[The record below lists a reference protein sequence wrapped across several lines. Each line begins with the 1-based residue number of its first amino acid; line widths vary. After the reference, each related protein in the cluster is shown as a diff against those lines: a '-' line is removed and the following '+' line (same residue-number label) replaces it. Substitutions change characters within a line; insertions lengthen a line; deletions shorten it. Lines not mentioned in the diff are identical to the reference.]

1 MKPHD
6 PVAVGARRRF
16 AGSGAW
22 VVCLCAAVIGCSRSG
37 VALPPEP
44 QVETPV
50 PRARVAA
57 VPRVRFTDVTDCA
70 GIRFR
75 HVNGATGKKLLP
87 ETMGSGCAFLDF
99 DNDGHQDLL
108 LLNGCPWPGFE
119 PAGLPAPTP
128 ALYRNKGDGTFE
140 DVTRVAGLDIPL
152 YALGVAVGDFDNDGY
167 PDLYITAMGGGR
179 LFHNCPREGGG
190 RKFVDVTAKA
200 GDLAKGPPWPPARGE
215 AFLAWERPIAW
226 PTSATFVDYDKD
238 GRLDLFV
245 CNYVEWSPRHD
256 LTQGFTL
263 LGVGPAYGPPRSFE
277 GTHCQLFRNKGDGTF
292 EDVTRAAGIEV
303 YGELHRPV
311 GKSLGVVAC
320 DVDGDGWPDLIV
332 ANDTVRNFFFHNQRN
347 GTFRE
352 RGQEAGIAYA
362 EGSARGAMG
371 IDWGEYRPGQ
381 CALLI
386 GNFANE
392 PDTFFRLDDAHQL
405 FFSDVAAAEGVA
417 GPSRIVLKF
426 GVLFFDYDL
435 DGRLDFLT
443 ANGHLEPDIQSV
455 QPDQTY
461 RQPVQVYWNTGGRP
475 AFELAT
481 ASEIGPDL
489 VRPVVGRGCAY
500 ADIDGN
506 GTPDVV
512 VTSNGGAAR
521 LYRNEGGTGH
531 HWIRLDLRGDGRRC
545 NSSAIGARVVLTA
558 GGLTQRREVAATKG
572 YLSCSELPVTFGLG
586 TATKVDRVEIHWPA
600 RDVPPL
606 VLTDL
611 AIDRTHSIHMR

>member
-1 MKPHD
+1 LL
-6 PVAVGARRRF
+6 
-16 AGSGAW
+16 
-22 VVCLCAAVIGCSRSG
+22 CLAAAMAGCSRPE
-37 VALPPEP
+37 VAVPAEPQPEP
-44 QVETPV
+44 PLPKAHTATVPV
-50 PRARVAA
+50 
-57 VPRVRFTDVTDCA
+57 VRFTDVTERA
-70 GIRFR
+70 GIHFR

-119 PAGLPAPTP
+119 GPGRPAPMA
-128 ALYRNKGDGTFE
+128 ALYRNRGDGTFE
-140 DVTRVAGLDIPL
+140 DVTRQAGLDIPL

-179 LFHNCPREGGG
+179 LFRNCPREGGG

-215 AFLAWERPIAW
+215 AFFAYDKPIAF
-226 PTSATFVDYDKD
+226 PSSATFVDYDKD

-263 LGVGPAYGPPRSFE
+263 VGLGRAYGPPRTFE
-277 GTHCQLFRNKGDGTF
+277 GAHCQLFRNKGDGTF
-292 EDVTRAAGIEV
+292 EDVTRAASIECFS
-303 YGELHRPV
+303 ELGRPA
-311 GKSLGVVAC
+311 GKALGVIAC
-320 DVDGDGWPDLIV
+320 DVDEDGWPDLIV

-352 RGQEAGIAYA
+352 VGQEAGVAYA

-386 GNFANE
+386 SNFANE
-392 PDTFFRLDDAHQL
+392 PDTFFRLDDPQHL
-405 FFSDVAAAEGVA
+405 FFSDAAAAEGIA
-417 GPSRIVLKF
+417 GPSRIALKF
-426 GVLFFDYDL
+426 GVFFFDYDL
-435 DGRLDFLT
+435 DGRLDFLS
-443 ANGHLEPDIQSV
+443 ANGHLEPEIQSV

-475 AFELAT
+475 GFELAG
-481 ASEIGPDL
+481 AKQIGPDL
-489 VRPVVGRGCAY
+489 LRPVVGRGCAY

-506 GTPDVV
+506 GTLDVV
-512 VTSNGGAAR
+512 VTANGGDAR

-531 HWIRLDLRGDGRRC
+531 HWVRLDLRGDGKRC
-545 NSSAIGARVVLTA
+545 NASAIGARVTLTA
-558 GGLTQRREVAATKG
+558 GGLTQRREVIASKG

-586 TATKVDRVEIHWPA
+586 KATKLDRVEIQWPA
-600 RDVPPL
+600 RDVPPM
-606 VLTDL
+606 VLTDV
-611 AIDRTHSIHMR
+611 AIDQTHVIRMK